1 MIKYIKR
8 TSCATLVVGLFIAG
22 IAAPERAFAENVTV
36 EPGFFIAGSVGGN
49 FQRDD
54 PLRVTSPTGK
64 SRIKTD
70 FKDDVGFT
78 VAIGYQYDKAL
89 VSFLQFLK
97 PRLEL
102 EYNFARAELRGASG
116 RVRTDYFKGLLYSD
130 IRWSQDQKI
139 VPYFGTG
146 VGIGRVDAE
155 LRGISPN
162 AGAPTIAI
170 NDSSSRFSTHSSL
183 GLTFK
188 ATEGLDIYAEGRY
201 SRTLGVKLDAVDAVG
216 TPLRIKSKAQAFG
229 LGLGARARF

>member
-1 MIKYIKR
+1 
-8 TSCATLVVGLFIAG
+8 
-22 IAAPERAFAENVTV
+22 
-36 EPGFFIAGSVGGN
+36 
-49 FQRDD
+49 
-54 PLRVTSPTGK
+54 
-64 SRIKTD
+64 
-70 FKDDVGFT
+70 
-78 VAIGYQYDKAL
+78 
-89 VSFLQFLK
+89 
-97 PRLEL
+97 
-102 EYNFARAELRGASG
+102 
-116 RVRTDYFKGLLYSD
+116 LLYSD